1 MYCFC
6 RCFLYPK
13 TECIM
18 WYGAVRRLYLFRS
31 CYPTNAVASAHN
43 GNLVG
48 KKRPLPCSLWH
59 TRTNNQRCTRTKSQ
73 RRSNYRF
80 RQNFTFLKRKR
91 IRYPRW
97 RRNLL
102 YVFDW
107 VWKLSIVKFPQS
119 PILLLNKSVF
129 PIAMYCFCRFLYPR
143 TECIMWYGLCG
154 DLTLSLSLWPLEW
167 TKGCKRSDR
176 KESRCLSYSPATNI
190 MWMHITPLQRMISFD
205 IRLQGTQTIEK

>member
-1 MYCFC
+1 MGLCGDFTFFGHVI
-6 RCFLYPK
+6 RQMQLLLL
-13 TECIM
+13 TMEILLE
-18 WYGAVRRLYLFRS
+18 RNDRS
-31 CYPTNAVASAHN
+31 
-43 GNLVG
+43 LVLCG
-48 KKRPLPCSLWH
+48 IQELTICV
-59 TRTNNQRCTRTKSQ
+59 CTRTKSQ

-91 IRYPRW
+91 NRYPRW

-154 DLTLSLSLWPLEW
+154 YFTLSLSLWPLEW
-167 TKGCKRSDR
+167 TNGCKRSDR

-190 MWMHITPLQRMISFD
+190 MWIHITPLQRMISFD